1 MTVSR
6 LTAML
11 LTMGMLLACAVHA
24 LAEADEQKSRLL
36 QKREEICTALGEKT
50 EIGEILSAVMPAWQ
64 FEGNEEFY
72 PELLLQSGV
81 FDFGSGEQFR
91 ISWTYQ
97 ESDDGSD
104 EFYQLRIT
112 IEYPPDTG
120 NRHIYETQWL
130 YAGDDFESAVRNMKA
145 YQWAKGKSALR
156 VTVELEKT

>member
-1 MTVSR
+1 MTVRR

-11 LTMGMLLACAVHA
+11 LMVGMLLTRTAQAP
-24 LAEADEQKSRLL
+24 AEPDKQKSRLL
-36 QKREEICTALGEKT
+36 QKREEICAAIGEKT
-50 EIGEILSAVMPAWQ
+50 EIEEVLTAVMPTWQ

-81 FDFGSGEQFR
+81 FDFGAGEQFR

-112 IEYPPDTG
+112 MKYPPDTG

-145 YQWAKGKSALR
+145 YQWAKGKSAVR

>member
-1 MTVSR
+1 MTVRR

-11 LTMGMLLACAVHA
+11 LMVGMLLTSTAQAP
-24 LAEADEQKSRLL
+24 AEPDKQKSRLL
-36 QKREEICTALGEKT
+36 QKREEICAAIGEKT
-50 EIGEILSAVMPAWQ
+50 EIEEVLTAVMPTWQ

-81 FDFGSGEQFR
+81 FDFGAGEQFR